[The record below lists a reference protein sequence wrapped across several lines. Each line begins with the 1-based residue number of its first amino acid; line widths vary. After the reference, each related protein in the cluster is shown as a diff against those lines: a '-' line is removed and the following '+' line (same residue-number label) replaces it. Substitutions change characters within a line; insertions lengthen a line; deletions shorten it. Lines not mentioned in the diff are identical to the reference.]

1 MKSVKLLL
9 AALFVV
15 VCSVSGQEKLS
26 SDSTQLFFDD
36 NGELT
41 RIKVLPEDVPNTIIS
56 PNPRK
61 DDIDRKSVV

>member
-41 RIKVLPEDVPNTIIS
+41 RADQIGRASCRERV
-56 PNPRK
+56 
-61 DDIDRKSVV
+61 

>member
-41 RIKVLPEDVPNTIIS
+41 RIKVLPEDVPNNYEIGRAS
-56 PNPRK
+56 CRE
-61 DDIDRKSVV
+61 RV